1 MEVGDEKC
9 AYTTQGGTQN
19 IKSGNWFDWLG
30 CWTRRKKREI
40 GEWGTGNSEKLI
52 IDYPYCRQQIS
63 LPFQTILHMLE
74 LVSYF
79 SKQKTLLH

>member
-30 CWTRRKKREI
+30 CWTRHFRKKREI

-52 IDYPYCRQQIS
+52 IDYPNCRKRS
-63 LPFQTILHMLE
+63 VVTYG
-74 LVSYF
+74 S
-79 SKQKTLLH
+79 QKTTLARSDYT